1 MGKQETINKE
11 YWNFS
16 KEWSWFFV

>member
-16 KEWSWFFV
+16 KEWSWFF